1 MVELGD
7 FSRALTE
14 RWAGV
19 LFQQGRVTMDTDG
32 TAQTMI
38 TVDWED
44 TAASDIIGS
53 GVAAIPADER
63 DGFLIRAAGVVDE
76 GATLLVQPGRAWVN
90 GRLVRLPV
98 DGVVERLATYLG
110 PPFRAELPTSDSI
123 HAGVRDAVVLEVWR
137 EAVNAFQVP
146 DELIEP
152 ALGGPDTTER
162 LSTAFAFRLLRLDE
176 GETCDTIRVARADVR
191 DRRRLPDHRGRR
203 L

>member
-7 FSRALTE
+7 FSRTLTE

-63 DGFLIRAAGVVDE
+63 DGFLVRAASVVGE
-76 GATLLVQPGRAWVN
+76 GATILVEPGRAWVN
-90 GRLVRLPV
+90 GRLVRLP
-98 DGVVERLATYLG
+98 GAEVV
-110 PPFRAELPTSDSI
+110 
-123 HAGVRDAVVLEVWR
+123 
-137 EAVNAFQVP
+137 
-146 DELIEP
+146 
-152 ALGGPDTTER
+152 
-162 LSTAFAFRLLRLDE
+162 
-176 GETCDTIRVARADVR
+176 
-191 DRRRLPDHRGRR
+191 
-203 L
+203 